1 MGLQH
6 VLLQAVKSL
15 LQQKTEENHLVDM
28 SHFDSIQYPVRT
40 QVISNGVINSN
51 NLEKLKLDHTWLHQQ
66 LQQLGVHSVSDVL
79 YAEVQQD
86 GSLYINQQHD
96 YLH

>member
-1 MGLQH
+1 MGLQQ

-28 SHFDSIQYPVRT
+28 SHFDSIHYPVRT
-40 QVISNGVINSN
+40 EVISNGVINSN

-66 LQQLGVHSVSDVL
+66 LLRLGVQSVSDVL

-86 GSLYINQQHD
+86 GSLYINQHHD